1 MLPEVTIGLDL
12 AQAFDYTALVALERR
27 PGMQGA
33 VFAAR
38 MVERWRH
45 RPYQMIPGLVRRAE
59 EQLRHLLASEHFE
72 TYGTAIHPAY
82 DVRVE
87 LVVDASGVG
96 APVIDALNDAGLN
109 PTPVIITSGVDVHR
123 REAGGYTCPK
133 MDLVTVI
140 QLLLEQQ
147 RLQIPT
153 TLPHAETLAAELRNF
168 KYDFTPSGKMRFGA
182 GPSGGEDVLW
192 RGDGSHDDLVLATAL
207 AAWHAE
213 RQAPTEIDP
222 VLLAAFSGM
231 PGW

>member
-12 AQAFDYTALVALERR
+12 AQAFDFTALVALERR
-27 PGMQGA
+27 DGPHGS

-38 MVERWRH
+38 MIERWRH
-45 RPYQMIPGLVRRAE
+45 RPYQMIPGLVHRAE
-59 EQLRHLLASEHFE
+59 KQLRQLLANEYFE
-72 TYGTAIHPAY
+72 TYGTALHLWHDI
-82 DVRVE
+82 RVE

-109 PTPVIITSGVDVHR
+109 PTPVIITSGVEVHR
-123 REAGGYTCPK
+123 REAGGFTCPK

-147 RLQIPT
+147 RLQIPAS
-153 TLPHAETLAAELRNF
+153 LPHSETLVAELKNF
-168 KYDFTPSGKMRFGA
+168 RYDFSPSGKMRFGA

-222 VLLAAFSGM
+222 VLLLAFGDM
-231 PGW
+231 PR